1 MKKVNE
7 ITVLEENDK
16 CALDE
21 YSAQLEKDITQK
33 FKDEKY
39 NDTKIKQDILDIQQ
53 EQTEQNTEL
62 KTLETDNTTNKQNI
76 LDIQQEQTQQNT
88 KIETNSTEIATLKAE
103 KERLKQENKDFK
115 NALPSRTS

>member
-21 YSAQLEKDITQK
+21 YSAQLEKDITPK
-33 FKDEKY
+33 F
-39 NDTKIKQDILDIQQ
+39 TA
-53 EQTEQNTEL
+53 
-62 KTLETDNTTNKQNI
+62 
-76 LDIQQEQTQQNT
+76 IQQEQTQQNT

-103 KERLKQENKDFK
+103 KERLQEENKDLK
-115 NALPSRTS
+115 NALPSRCRKRRECNIKGQCGYNV

>member
-1 MKKVNE
+1 MCIYETTHMRRGWWKMKKVNE

-62 KTLETDNTTNKQNI
+62 KTL
-76 LDIQQEQTQQNT
+76 
-88 KIETNSTEIATLKAE
+88 
-103 KERLKQENKDFK
+103 KEECKRLKEENTDIK
-115 NALPSRTS
+115 NTLPSRTS